1 MNTAWQGL
9 VANCRPLWLHS
20 HGRGSHASQGNST
33 KRSNGPAPEG
43 VINPSLDEDTSWSRM
58 VDLSTLELSD
68 LTLMQKLGRS
78 AVPGSLYILS

>member
-1 MNTAWQGL
+1 ML
-9 VANCRPLWLHS
+9 CRALRLHS
-20 HGRGSHASQGNST
+20 QGRGIHASQGSST

-43 VINPSLDEDTSWSRM
+43 VINPSLDEATSWSRV
-58 VDLSTLELSD
+58 VDLSTVTLSD